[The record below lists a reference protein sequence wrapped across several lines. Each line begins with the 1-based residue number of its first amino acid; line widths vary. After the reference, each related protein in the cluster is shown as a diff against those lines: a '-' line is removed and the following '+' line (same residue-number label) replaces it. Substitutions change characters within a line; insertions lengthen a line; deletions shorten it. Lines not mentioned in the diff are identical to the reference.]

1 MDMEAFEN
9 PWMKKIQFLTKL
21 LLVSVAFNIGLLT
34 TVFYM
39 RSERKPVEDKR
50 VKKVVLEKSN
60 GEVLASYFKNDF
72 KDLVRELKDKT
83 ILQDGYT
90 KRDLALAC
98 LVNYHYLNLERAISG
113 KPLQKRKLTFVHHDG
128 GESFQIEVFPNL
140 DDLDFS
146 LIEKF
151 IKEEKFPFSIEGL
164 FIDLKKQGRE
174 RPASLEKAFYATFE
188 FTMLHTA
195 LKRLNETILKEKVLD
210 CLLEASFEELQEW
223 VNQTKSGAPFLETM
237 RNFFSG
243 CLKKGSFE
251 AASLWVALDN
261 DYIQRKFTDLELH
274 TLIELL
280 KENILSTNI
289 FLKQIICSVR
299 SDEVRKEAALKLYEF
314 EKISPPD
321 PYDHEEALKKFLPM
335 MFVKKEVPK
344 QETVSYKPLQKKHLV
359 VDGDSLWKISRKY
372 KISIEELRDYNH
384 LKSDKLKPGQELF
397 IPKQVG
403 DR

>member
-9 PWMKKIQFLTKL
+9 PWMKKIRFLTKL

-34 TVFYM
+34 TVLYM
-39 RSERKPVEDKR
+39 RSERRPLEEKR
-50 VKKVVLEKSN
+50 GKKIVLEKSN
-60 GEVLASYFKNDF
+60 GEVLAGYFKNNF
-72 KDLVRELKDKT
+72 NDLVRELKDKT
-83 ILQDGYT
+83 ILQDGYM

-98 LVNYHYLNLERAISG
+98 LVNYHYLNLEKAISG
-113 KPLQKRKLTFVHHDG
+113 KPLQRRKLTFVHHDG
-128 GESFQIEVFPNL
+128 GENFQIEVFPNL

-146 LIEKF
+146 LVEKF

-174 RPASLEKAFYATFE
+174 KDAALEKTFYATFE

-195 LKRLNETILKEKVLD
+195 MKRLNETITKEKVLD
-210 CLLEASFEELQEW
+210 CLLEASFEEFREW
-223 VNQTKSGAPFLETM
+223 VNQTKLGIPFLDAM
-237 RNFFSG
+237 RNFFLG
-243 CLKKGSFE
+243 CLKKGSSE

-274 TLIELL
+274 ALIPLM
-280 KENILSTNI
+280 KENSLPANI
-289 FLKQIICSVR
+289 FLKQILCSVR
-299 SDEVRKEAALKLYEF
+299 SDEVRKESALKLYEF
-314 EKISPPD
+314 EKISPPN
-321 PYDHEEALKKFLPM
+321 PYDHEEALKRFLPM
-335 MFVKKEVPK
+335 MFLKKEAPK
-344 QETVSYKPLQKKHLV
+344 QEVISYTPLQKKHLV

-397 IPKQVG
+397 IPN
-403 DR
+403 